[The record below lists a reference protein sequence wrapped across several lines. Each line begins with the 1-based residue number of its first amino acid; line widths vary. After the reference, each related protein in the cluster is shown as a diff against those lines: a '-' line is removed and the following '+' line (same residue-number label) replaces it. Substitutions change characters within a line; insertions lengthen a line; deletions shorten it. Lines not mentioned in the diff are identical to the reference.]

1 VCVRV
6 MVPFAALHFQLSTC
20 RRMTVLV
27 ERGTSAC
34 ENKDQHVKTKRRWGV
49 SWRKVIFPVCLCS
62 ITCSQTRHVDSMFD
76 EDRHTASWHTVVPF
90 AGWKALVVKAR
101 RRRPRPYRE
110 TGTERPSTTLSALI
124 TYRSLEHRISVN
136 ALSSSAPRVL
146 SRCQLR
152 TGDRQRAQARR
163 HDSV

>member
-1 VCVRV
+1 MCVRV

-90 AGWKALVVKAR
+90 AGWKALVVK
-101 RRRPRPYRE
+101 E
-110 TGTERPSTTLSALI
+110 FE
-124 TYRSLEHRISVN
+124 
-136 ALSSSAPRVL
+136 
-146 SRCQLR
+146 
-152 TGDRQRAQARR
+152 RR
-163 HDSV
+163 HDDADLALTERLAQSGPPQHSARLLHTGVLSIESASTR